1 MKRFFTKKAV
11 TIGLAVG
18 LSLGAAG
25 AAFAYFTSS
34 GAGTGS
40 ASTGSTTA
48 MTITQTGSVT
58 GLLPGG
64 PSATINYTVHN
75 PGAGAEHVGSV
86 TATLT
91 SVTTGAVGGDPVCTT
106 ASYTITQGPAINANV
121 PPGGNAVGTATIAML
136 DNGLNQDNCQAA
148 NSGGALVLGFTS
160 N

>member
-1 MKRFFTKKAV
+1 MRRFFDKRAV

-25 AAFAYFTSS
+25 AAFAYFSS
-34 GAGTGS
+34 TGAGTGS

-48 MTITQTGSVT
+48 VTITQTNTIT

-64 PSATINYTVHN
+64 PSATINYSVHN

-86 TATLT
+86 TVTVT
-91 SVTTGAVGGDPVCTT
+91 SVTTGAVGGDPVCTP
-106 ASYTITQGPAINANV
+106 ASYSITQGAAINADV
-121 PPGGNAVGTATIAML
+121 APGGTATGTATIAML

-148 NSGGALVLGFTS
+148 NGGGVLVLGFTS

>member
-1 MKRFFTKKAV
+1 MKRFFSKRAV

-25 AAFAYFTSS
+25 AAFAYFTST

-48 MTITQTGSVT
+48 VTITQTGSVT

-64 PSATINYTVHN
+64 PSATINYSVHN
-75 PGAGAEHVGSV
+75 PGAGAAHVGSV
-86 TATLT
+86 TVTLT
-91 SVTTGAVGGDPVCTT
+91 SVTTGAVGGDPACTT
-106 ASYTITQGPAINANV
+106 ASYSITQGPAINADV
-121 PPGGNAVGTATIAML
+121 APGGTVTGTATIAML

-148 NSGGALVLGFTS
+148 NSGGAVVLGFTS

>member
-1 MKRFFTKKAV
+1 MRRFFNKRAV

-25 AAFAYFTSS
+25 AAFAYFSS
-34 GAGTGS
+34 TGAGTGS
-40 ASTGSTTA
+40 ASTGNSTA
-48 MTITQTGSVT
+48 VTITQTNTIT
-58 GLLPGG
+58 GLLPAG
-64 PSATINYTVHN
+64 PSATIDYSVHN

-86 TATLT
+86 TVTVT

-106 ASYTITQGPAINANV
+106 ASYSVTQGPAINADV
-121 PPGGNAVGTATIAML
+121 APGGTVTGTATIAML

-148 NSGGALVLGFTS
+148 NGGGVLALGFTS

>member
-1 MKRFFTKKAV
+1 MKRFFSKKAV

-18 LSLGAAG
+18 LSLGVAG
-25 AAFAYFTSS
+25 AAFAYFTST

-40 ASTGSTTA
+40 ASTGSSTA
-48 MTITQTGSVT
+48 VTITQTGSVT

-64 PSATINYTVHN
+64 PSATINYSVHN

-86 TATLT
+86 TVTLT
-91 SVTTGAVGGDPVCTT
+91 SVTTGAVGGDPACTT
-106 ASYTITQGPAINANV
+106 ASYSITQGPAINADV
-121 PPGGNAVGTATIAML
+121 APGGTATGTATISML

-148 NSGGALVLGFTS
+148 NSGGAVVLGFTS

>member
-1 MKRFFTKKAV
+1 MKRFFTKRAV

-40 ASTGSTTA
+40 ASTGSSTSV
-48 MTITQTGSVT
+48 TITQTNTIT

-64 PSATINYTVHN
+64 PSATIDYSVHN

-86 TATLT
+86 TVTLT
-91 SVTTGAVGGDPVCTT
+91 SVTTGAVAGDPVCTT
-106 ASYTITQGPAINANV
+106 ASYSITQGPAINATV
-121 PPGGNAVGTATIAML
+121 APGGTATGTATIAML

-148 NSGGALVLGFTS
+148 NSGGALVLGFAS

>member
-1 MKRFFTKKAV
+1 MRHFFDKRAV

-25 AAFAYFTSS
+25 AAFGYFTST

-40 ASTGSTTA
+40 ASTGSSTA
-48 MTITQTGSVT
+48 VAITQTNTIS

-64 PSATINYTVHN
+64 PSATIDYSVHN
-75 PGAGAEHVGSV
+75 PGAGAEHVGAV
-86 TATLT
+86 TVTVT

-106 ASYTITQGPAINANV
+106 ASYSITQGAAINADV
-121 PPGGNAVGTATIAML
+121 APGGTATGTATIAML
-136 DNGLNQDNCQAA
+136 DNGLNQDNCQAT
-148 NSGGALVLGFTS
+148 NGGGVLVLGFTS

>member
-1 MKRFFTKKAV
+1 MKHFFDKRAV

-25 AAFAYFTSS
+25 AAFAYFSS
-34 GAGTGS
+34 TGAGTGS
-40 ASTGSTTA
+40 ASTGSSTA
-48 MTITQTGSVT
+48 LAITQTNTVT

-64 PSATINYTVHN
+64 PLATIDYSVQN
-75 PGAGAEHVGSV
+75 PGGGAEHVGSV
-86 TATLT
+86 TVSVT
-91 SVTTGAVGGDPVCTT
+91 SVTTGAVAGDPACTT
-106 ASYTITQGPAINANV
+106 ASYSITQGPAINADLA
-121 PPGGNAVGTATIAML
+121 PGGTATGTATIAML

>member
-1 MKRFFTKKAV
+1 MKRLFTNKAV

-25 AAFAYFTSS
+25 AAFAFFTST
-34 GAGTGS
+34 GAGTG
-40 ASTGSTTA
+40 AATTGSTTA
-48 MTITQTGSVT
+48 LTISQTGSVT

-75 PGAGAEHVGSV
+75 PGAGSEHVGSV
-86 TATLT
+86 TVALT
-91 SVTTGAVGGDPVCTT
+91 SVTTGAVSGDPVCTT
-106 ASYTITQGPAINANV
+106 ASYSITQGPAINATV
-121 PPGGNAVGTATIAML
+121 APGGTATGTATIAML